1 MLNEWDG
8 SERARACISVKKG
21 PRDLVGIFWESKLHI
36 FCCSLLILFIYSVCL
51 WVCVSVRLILCVRV
65 RKWIAYIEVFQR
77 TIASRRRTIKKM
89 RVWWKGTELAN
100 CNIRSDGPRRNAF
113 DFMLFSYP
121 NKQRECIYTRSD
133 SSRPY
138 SWTNKLNTAA
148 PKSCATTRAETCSN
162 MFSLI
167 QYSPRAHI
175 YTWPEIDKH
184 TLTVTSTTAFHWHT
198 LIEQFNSHFTAI
210 LIAA

>member
-1 MLNEWDG
+1 MNGMEA
-8 SERARACISVKKG
+8 SARACISVKKG

-51 WVCVSVRLILCVRV
+51 WVCVSVRFVLCVRV

-113 DFMLFSYP
+113 DFMLFSYRI
-121 NKQRECIYTRSD
+121 NKENAFTHVPTALGLIHERTN
-133 SSRPY
+133 
-138 SWTNKLNTAA
+138 WTQPHQNRVLRLGLKHV
-148 PKSCATTRAETCSN
+148 RTCSAWYN
-162 MFSLI
+162 THI
-167 QYSPRAHI
+167 DGDEYYSIPLAH
-175 YTWPEIDKH
+175 T
-184 TLTVTSTTAFHWHT
+184 HW
-198 LIEQFNSHFTAI
+198 AV
-210 LIAA
+210 